1 MAACSPCCYFEGQG
15 YLDLG
20 ESGLFAQLVPGLNQM
35 HSLKEQDRFANS
47 TGAVT
52 GKATT
57 LVLQI
62 SCDCLGIT
70 KGIVNYSGVLQLP
83 GLLKQIKQL
92 VSFALRVSSMK
103 AKSLLLMRFS
113 PCIQTLVKI
122 HQDILHALFHLL
134 LANV

>member
-1 MAACSPCCYFEGQG
+1 MPQ
-15 YLDLG
+15 
-20 ESGLFAQLVPGLNQM
+20 
-35 HSLKEQDRFANS
+35 HW
-47 TGAVT
+47 
-52 GKATT
+52 
-57 LVLQI
+57 LVLHI

-70 KGIVNYSGVLQLP
+70 HQGIVNYSGALPLP

-103 AKSLLLMRFS
+103 AKSLPLVRCS

>member
-1 MAACSPCCYFEGQG
+1 MAACSPCCYFEGHG

-20 ESGLFAQLVPGLNQM
+20 ESGLFAQLVPGLNQTY
-35 HSLKEQDRFANS
+35 SLEEQDCFANS

-52 GKATT
+52 GDATT

-62 SCDCLGIT
+62 SCDCLSIT
-70 KGIVNYSGVLQLP
+70 QGIVNYSGVLQLP